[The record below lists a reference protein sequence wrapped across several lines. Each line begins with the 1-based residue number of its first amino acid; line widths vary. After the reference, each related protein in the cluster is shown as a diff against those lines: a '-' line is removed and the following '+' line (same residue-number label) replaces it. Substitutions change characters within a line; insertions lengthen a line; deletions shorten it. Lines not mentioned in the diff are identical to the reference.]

1 MTYNKELIAGKLRRW
16 EKYLNDYRLPSWEE
30 IPDFG
35 LYMDQVVTLLTG
47 YLDYMPPELKEEQV
61 ITPAAINNYVRKKI
75 MPEPVKKKYYRVHIA
90 YLIMVCTLKQSLSIP
105 TLQKMIP
112 MGLSEEELKRVY
124 SAYVVRH
131 RIACTYFLQQVRIA
145 AGGIL
150 DHGPEA
156 QSEISTADTSDL
168 ISSVA
173 IISGFARLMAEK
185 LLLLEG
191 KDLSN
196 GGSIELRRSS
206 EHLPQQE

>member
-16 EKYLNDYRLPSWEE
+16 EKYLENYRLPAWEE

-35 LYMDQVVTLLTG
+35 LYMDQVVTLLTQ
-47 YLDYMPPELKEEQV
+47 YLDYMPPELKEEQI

-90 YLIMVCTLKQSLSIP
+90 YLVIVCTLKQSLSIP
-105 TLQKMIP
+105 TLKTMIP
-112 MGLSEEELKRVY
+112 MGLSEEELRRVY
-124 SAYVVRH
+124 SAFVKRH
-131 RIACTYFLQQVRIA
+131 RLACTYFLKQVRIA

-150 DHGPEA
+150 DHGVEEET
-156 QSEISTADTSDL
+156 EITTDDTNDL

-173 IISGFARLMAEK
+173 VISGFARLMAEK

-191 KDLSN
+191 KDLSD
-196 GGSIELRRSS
+196 GGSIETRGAER
-206 EHLPQQE
+206 

>member
-35 LYMDQVVTLLTG
+35 LYMDQVVTLLTQ
-47 YLDYMPPELKEEQV
+47 YLDYMPPELKEEQI

-75 MPEPVKKKYYRVHIA
+75 MPEPIKKKYYRAHIA
-90 YLIMVCTLKQSLSIP
+90 YLIMVCTLKQCLSIP
-105 TLQKMIP
+105 TLQAIIP
-112 MGLSEEELKRVY
+112 AGLNEEELKQTY
-124 SAYVVRH
+124 SSYVKRH
-131 RIACTYFLQQVRIA
+131 RMACTYFVKQVRIA

-150 DHGPEA
+150 DHEPE
-156 QSEISTADTSDL
+156 SEIATDDTGDL
-168 ISSVA
+168 ISMVA
-173 IISGFARLMAEK
+173 VISGFARLLAEK

-196 GGSIELRRSS
+196 GGSIEVHS
-206 EHLPQQE
+206 PQNKE

>member
-16 EKYLNDYRLPSWEE
+16 EQYLDDYRLPAWGE
-30 IPDFG
+30 IPDIG
-35 LYMDQVVTLLTG
+35 LYMDQVVTLLSG

-105 TLQKMIP
+105 TLQTMIP
-112 MGLSEEELKRVY
+112 PGLSEDELQRVY
-124 SAYVVRH
+124 SAFVTRH
-131 RIACTYFLQQVRIA
+131 RMACRYFLREVRVA

-150 DHGPEA
+150 DHGPEEL
-156 QSEISTADTSDL
+156 SEFSTDDTNDL
-168 ISSVA
+168 ITTVA
-173 IISGFARLMAEK
+173 VISGFARLMAEK

-191 KDLSN
+191 KDLTN
-196 GGSIELRRSS
+196 GGSIELHHDP
-206 EHLPQQE
+206 EQK

>member
-16 EKYLNDYRLPSWEE
+16 EQYLDDYRLPAWGE
-30 IPDFG
+30 IPDIG
-35 LYMDQVVTLLTG
+35 LYMDQVVTLLSG

-90 YLIMVCTLKQSLSIP
+90 YLIRVCTLKQSLSIP
-105 TLQKMIP
+105 TLQTMIP
-112 MGLSEEELKRVY
+112 LGLSEAELKRVY
-124 SAYVVRH
+124 SAFVVRH
-131 RIACTYFLQQVRIA
+131 RMACQYFLREVRVA

-150 DHGPEA
+150 GHGPEEL
-156 QSEISTADTSDL
+156 SELSTDDTGDL
-168 ISSVA
+168 ITTVA
-173 IISGFARLMAEK
+173 VISGFARLMAEK

-196 GGSIELRRSS
+196 GGSIELHHAP
-206 EHLPQQE
+206 EQE

>member
-16 EKYLNDYRLPSWEE
+16 EQYLDDYRLPAWGE
-30 IPDFG
+30 IPDIG
-35 LYMDQVVTLLTG
+35 LYMDQVVTLLSG

-105 TLQKMIP
+105 TLQTMIP
-112 MGLSEEELKRVY
+112 LGLSEAELKRVY
-124 SAYVVRH
+124 SAFVVRH
-131 RIACTYFLQQVRIA
+131 RMACQYFLREVRVA

-150 DHGPEA
+150 GHGPEEL
-156 QSEISTADTSDL
+156 SELSTDDTGDL
-168 ISSVA
+168 ITTVA
-173 IISGFARLMAEK
+173 VISGFARLMVEK

-196 GGSIELRRSS
+196 GGSIELHHAP
-206 EHLPQQE
+206 EQE

>member
-16 EKYLNDYRLPSWEE
+16 EKYLDNYRLPTWEE
-30 IPDFG
+30 IPDIG
-35 LYMDQVVTLLTG
+35 LYMDQIVTLLKD
-47 YLDYMPPELKEEQV
+47 YLDYMPPELKDEQQV

-75 MPEPVKKKYYRVHIA
+75 MPEPVKKKYYRSHIA

-105 TLQKMIP
+105 TLRTMIP
-112 MGLSEEELKRVY
+112 MGLEEEELRRVY
-124 SAYVVRH
+124 NAFVTRH
-131 RIACTYFLQQVRIA
+131 RLTCTYFVKQVRIA

-150 DHGPEA
+150 DHEPE
-156 QSEISTADTSDL
+156 SEIATDDTNDL

-173 IISGFARLMAEK
+173 VISGFARLMAEK

-196 GGSIELRRSS
+196 GGSIEVRGGKDAA
-206 EHLPQQE
+206 ETD

>member
-16 EKYLNDYRLPSWEE
+16 EQYLDNYRLPTWGE
-30 IPDFG
+30 IPDIG
-35 LYMDQVVTLLTG
+35 LYMDQVVTLWSG
-47 YLDYMPPELKEEQV
+47 YLDDMPPELKEEQV

-105 TLQKMIP
+105 TLQTMIP
-112 MGLSEEELKRVY
+112 LGLSEAELKRVY
-124 SAYVVRH
+124 SAFVVRH
-131 RIACTYFLQQVRIA
+131 RMACQYFLREVRVA

-150 DHGPEA
+150 GHGPEEL
-156 QSEISTADTSDL
+156 SELSTDDTGDL
-168 ISSVA
+168 ITTVA
-173 IISGFARLMAEK
+173 VISGFARLMAEK

-196 GGSIELRRSS
+196 GGSIELHHAP
-206 EHLPQQE
+206 EQE

>member
-16 EKYLNDYRLPSWEE
+16 EQYLDDYRLPAWGE
-30 IPDFG
+30 IPDIG
-35 LYMDQVVTLLTG
+35 LYMDQVVTLLSG

-105 TLQKMIP
+105 TLQTMIP
-112 MGLSEEELKRVY
+112 LGLSEAELKRVY
-124 SAYVVRH
+124 SAFVVRH
-131 RIACTYFLQQVRIA
+131 RMACQYFLREVRVA

-150 DHGPEA
+150 GHGPEEL
-156 QSEISTADTSDL
+156 SEISTDDTNDL
-168 ISSVA
+168 ITSVA
-173 IISGFARLMAEK
+173 VISGFARLMAEK

-196 GGSIELRRSS
+196 GGSIELHHAP
-206 EHLPQQE
+206 EQE

>member
-16 EKYLNDYRLPSWEE
+16 EKYLDDYRLPAWEE
-30 IPDFG
+30 IPDIG
-35 LYMDQVVTLLTG
+35 LYMDQVVTLVTG

-75 MPEPVKKKYYRVHIA
+75 IPEPVKKKYYRSHIA
-90 YLIMVCTLKQSLSIP
+90 CLIMVCTLKQSLSIP
-105 TLQKMIP
+105 TLKTMIP
-112 MGLSEEELKRVY
+112 MGLSEEELKKVY
-124 SAYVVRH
+124 SAYVIRH
-131 RIACTYFLQQVRIA
+131 RLACTYFLKQVRIA

-156 QSEISTADTSDL
+156 RSEITTSDTNDL
-168 ISSVA
+168 ISTVA
-173 IISGFARLMAEK
+173 VISGFARLMAEK

-196 GGSIELRRSS
+196 GGSVEIRNADKRD
-206 EHLPQQE
+206 

>member
-16 EKYLNDYRLPSWEE
+16 EKYLDDYRLPAWEA

-35 LYMDQVVTLLTG
+35 LYMDQVVTLLSG
-47 YLDYMPPELKEEQV
+47 YLDYMPPELKEEQI

-75 MPEPVKKKYYRVHIA
+75 MPEPVKKKYYRMHIA

-105 TLQKMIP
+105 TLQTMIP
-112 MGLSEEELKRVY
+112 MGLSEEELRRVY
-124 SAYVVRH
+124 SAFVVRH
-131 RIACTYFLQQVRIA
+131 RLSCEYFLKQVRLA

-156 QSEISTADTSDL
+156 MSEISTADPNDL
-168 ISSVA
+168 ISTVA
-173 IISGFARLMAEK
+173 VISGLSRLMAEK

-191 KDLSN
+191 KDLTN
-196 GGSIELRRSS
+196 GGSIELRRPA
-206 EHLPQQE
+206 ERTEGQD

>member
-16 EKYLNDYRLPSWEE
+16 ERYLDDYRLPTWGE
-30 IPDFG
+30 IPDIG
-35 LYMDQVVTLLTG
+35 LYMDQVVTLLSG

-75 MPEPVKKKYYRVHIA
+75 MPEPVKKKYYRMHIA

-105 TLQKMIP
+105 TLQTMIP
-112 MGLSEEELKRVY
+112 MGLSGEELQRVY
-124 SAYVVRH
+124 SAFVARH
-131 RIACTYFLQQVRIA
+131 RMACRYFVREVRVA

-150 DHGPEA
+150 GHGPEEL
-156 QSEISTADTSDL
+156 SEFSTDDTNDL
-168 ISSVA
+168 ITTVA
-173 IISGFARLMAEK
+173 VISGFARLMAEK

-196 GGSIELRRSS
+196 GGSIELHHAP
-206 EHLPQQE
+206 EQE